1 MEQQSDKK
9 DPLAADESQ
18 VLSAMFVGFAS
29 WTVNQL
35 FVSFPSLMHRALLA
49 LLFRLGGS
57 KLVMHQVHNL

>member
-18 VLSAMFVGFAS
+18 VLSTMFVVFAS

-35 FVSFPSLMHRALLA
+35 FVSFSSLMHRALLA
-49 LLFRLGGS
+49 LLF
-57 KLVMHQVHNL
+57 

>member
-18 VLSAMFVGFAS
+18 VLPPFVVFAS

-35 FVSFPSLMHRALLA
+35 FVSFPSLHRALLA
-49 LLFRLGGS
+49 LLFQLGSS
-57 KLVMHQVHNL
+57 KLVMRQVHNL